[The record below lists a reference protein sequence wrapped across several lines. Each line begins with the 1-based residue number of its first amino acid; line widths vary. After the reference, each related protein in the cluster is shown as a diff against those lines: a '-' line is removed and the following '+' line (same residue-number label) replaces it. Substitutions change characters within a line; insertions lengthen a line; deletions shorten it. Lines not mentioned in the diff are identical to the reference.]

1 MDSTSKMAAAPFSFH
16 HLFEV
21 AHPSQIPFNHGPCI
35 AFNAEA
41 QKFVSF
47 PTKRNAVLLV
57 NEGSAQSGAGQMLR
71 ALAALGASPPK
82 RHLSIP
88 QLNQAHASRSGV
100 DLTSPEKEGS
110 FDFERVLTP
119 VMTEMLANTQ
129 QTANNANSSPALNR
143 SSSDGDFSSRRRP
156 FDYKLEEQRR
166 ILLQFPTPSQW
177 STINSLR
184 RHAGSPERSSD
195 GIDRLM
201 HYYAQLL
208 RINEKLDLNS
218 KKLQQ
223 SFAWYEAFS
232 TERLVMSPCIHFEMA
247 AVLFN
252 IAAIYSQ
259 LGCAQNLWT
268 KDGKKIAADYFKKSA
283 GIFIHVRDTHAKRIA
298 VRLDKTSD
306 LTDVFLTAAS
316 QIMSSQA
323 MECFFDKANEDKK
336 SSSIMSKIAAQTADY
351 YDLALKYSKEGL
363 HVLTKQRVP
372 KLWLNQLTSK
382 AYLYAAI
389 AHFHAPLLLNAEQ
402 SLGERVARLSMAR
415 NLANRA
421 LKISKDA
428 GTPIQDIVKSYLDVL
443 TSAYLLADAANYETH
458 NHPNIDAT
466 LVSALA
472 RPTEALVYPVPASE
486 VLGDLGRFADVLA
499 AYQPQHVDADVA
511 DHAVRAVE
519 VTYKELECCK
529 KEIDSRIKANSG
541 LQNVSLK
548 LILDENKKRAK
559 AVSEALELIQAEESD
574 TALRSLLLQ
583 LEELHTSINQMHVEC
598 TTILDTSK
606 PATADTPLKKFYDAI
621 CTALHQ
627 ETIILEP
634 HAKEFRDAETKFR
647 SDAITNFHPLEW
659 TKENLSAIL
668 PCLKE
673 SRVLEIDDIVHEKKR
688 EILRKDVAGVLQAL
702 QPLSAEC
709 TKRMNE
715 LINFVESM
723 EATRDASV
731 LHSQKLRLHLIEEAT
746 NSIKNDMNTNMK
758 LLGKISSA
766 VSTASPKRHVEEQ
779 SRATIESF
787 EKQISAYN
795 KLRSTIVSETGEC
808 SRIKTE
814 TELILKACLSLKQP
828 PSDGNAS
835 DQAIPLLIKSQS
847 EFLKAAREMESNAAA
862 SSKPAPLKHAQNETN
877 ILADIKSRL
886 ERMKEAGNKA
896 NPDIDEFM
904 HLLSKLLKQQNAADT
919 KAADTKSTLDFLKKF
934 LATTTGIAPAKQEP
948 KISASEKAEKDL
960 RKFQDELHALAVAQ
974 QQEVLRLSRSK
985 QEKMLEAKSAE
996 AEELHRRTEIERLG
1010 AEAWKVLSGASMIHT
1025 ATAINSNTQGGPRLP
1040 SSIYR
1045 HPKGGPSGT
1054 SRRGHSQVNPL
1065 DLLGNPNAELP
1076 GFRHSSQFRRPST
1089 GKKDG
1094 GDSDGPDDFYDGE
1107 DFLNAQSEAESV
1119 VEKQELEVL
1128 HAVSH
1133 MVDSCAKN
1141 RKLHE
1146 EQAEHFKN
1154 LEVRAREREEVIAKG
1169 CEERRRDRIAS
1180 RRSHSNPGNAS
1191 SHPGAPEHHGFL
1203 HGLLN
1208 MDLFHLGGRT
1218 QDTAPKTNPTQH
1230 QTGSSDEKNIMNWLR
1245 SQADPENPPSAAQL
1259 REFLAYQS
1267 DRQANAAANAD
1278 RAKARR
1284 QSLNTFAGGPTVMAV
1299 AVPEVHLLQK
1309 SNETGPVPTILKK
1322 KTSVEPVR
1330 FNFNFGGK
1338 GSDAATNENIEAK
1351 AFGRSAQI
1359 VSENSSDH
1367 ELAAAVGNRKPV
1379 DRTKP
1384 GMVDKGVQEPD
1395 AERAVHSTNHSK
1407 GRKMKK
1413 RDSGVG
1419 GVSSSSE
1426 GSNTDLLVKQNGR
1439 KHGNLAR
1446 VKFDNDMIVQ
1456 HFGGSIPKN

>member
-1 MDSTSKMAAAPFSFH
+1 MDSTNKLAAAPFSFH

-71 ALAALGASPPK
+71 ALAALSASPPK
-82 RHLSIP
+82 RHASIP
-88 QLNQAHASRSGV
+88 HLNQAQAPRSGV
-100 DLTSPEKEGS
+100 DLVSAEKEGS

-129 QTANNANSSPALNR
+129 QTANNANSSPALNQ
-143 SSSDGDFSSRRRP
+143 SASVGDFGSRRRP
-156 FDYKLEEQRR
+156 IDYKLEEQRR

-184 RHAGSPERSSD
+184 THAGSPERSSD
-195 GIDRLM
+195 GIEKLM
-201 HYYAQLL
+201 QYYAQLL

-223 SFAWYEAFS
+223 SFTWYEAFS

-252 IAAIYSQ
+252 VAAIYSQ

-268 KDGKKIAADYFKKSA
+268 KDGKKIAADYFKKAA

-306 LTDVFLTAAS
+306 LTDMFLTAAS

-363 HVLTKQRVP
+363 HILTKQRVP

-421 LKISKDA
+421 LKLSKDA

-472 RPTEALVYPVPASE
+472 RPMEALVHPVSASE

-499 AYQPQHVDADVA
+499 AYQPQHADADVA

-574 TALRSLLLQ
+574 TTLRSVLHQ
-583 LEELHTSINQMHVEC
+583 LEELHTSINQMHIEC

-606 PATADTPLKKFYDAI
+606 PAAADTPLKKLFDAI

-627 ETIILEP
+627 ETLILEP
-634 HAKEFRDAETKFR
+634 HAKELRDAETKFR
-647 SDAITNFHPLEW
+647 SDTITNFHPLEW
-659 TKENLSAIL
+659 THENLLAIL

-673 SRVLEIDDIVHEKKR
+673 SRVLEIDDLVHEKKR
-688 EILRKDVAGVLQAL
+688 EILRKDVAGILQAL

-709 TKRMNE
+709 TKKMNE
-715 LINFVESM
+715 LINFVECM

-731 LHSQKLRLHLIEEAT
+731 LHSQKLRLHLIEEAA
-746 NSIKNDMNTNMK
+746 NSIKHDMNTNMK
-758 LLGKISSA
+758 LLGKISSE

-787 EKQISAYN
+787 EKQIAAYN
-795 KLRSTIVSETGEC
+795 KLRSTISSETGEC

-828 PSDGNAS
+828 PNDGNAS
-835 DQAIPLLIKSQS
+835 EQAITLLIKSQS
-847 EFLKAAREMESNAAA
+847 EFLKAAREMELNVAAN
-862 SSKPAPLKHAQNETN
+862 SKPAPLKHAQNETN
-877 ILADIKSRL
+877 ILADIKHRL
-886 ERMKEAGNKA
+886 ERMKEAGHKS

-904 HLLSKLLKQQNAADT
+904 HLLSKLLKQQNEVDT
-919 KAADTKSTLDFLKKF
+919 KATDTKSTLEFLKKF
-934 LATTTGIAPAKQEP
+934 LSTASSPPAKQEP
-948 KISASEKAEKDL
+948 KISASEKAAQDL

-996 AEELHRRTEIERLG
+996 AEEMHRRAEIERLG
-1010 AEAWKVLSGASMIHT
+1010 AEAWKVLSSASMIHT
-1025 ATAINSNTQGGPRLP
+1025 ATAINNSNSTHGGPRLP
-1040 SSIYR
+1040 SNVYR
-1045 HPKGGPSGT
+1045 HPKGGQSGQ
-1054 SRRGHSQVNPL
+1054 SRKGHSQGNPF
-1065 DLLGNPNAELP
+1065 DLLGHQNAELP
-1076 GFRHSSQFRRPST
+1076 GFKHSSQFRRPST

-1107 DFLNAQSEAESV
+1107 DFMKEAQSEAESV

-1146 EQAEHFKN
+1146 DQAEHFKN

-1180 RRSHSNPGNAS
+1180 RRSHSNPGNL
-1191 SHPGAPEHHGFL
+1191 GVPENHGFL

-1218 QDTAPKTNPTQH
+1218 QDTTPRNNPTHH
-1230 QTGSSDEKNIMNWLR
+1230 QTPASEEKNIMNWLR
-1245 SQADPENPPSAAQL
+1245 SQTDPENPPSAAQL

-1278 RAKARR
+1278 RVQARR
-1284 QSLNTFAGGPTVMAV
+1284 QSVNTFAGGPTVMAV
-1299 AVPEVHLLQK
+1299 SVPEVVLPQK
-1309 SNETGPVPTILKK
+1309 TNEADSVPAILKK
-1322 KTSVEPVR
+1322 KTFAEPAR

-1338 GSDAATNENIEAK
+1338 GSDPAKCENTEAK
-1351 AFGRSAQI
+1351 VFGRLAQN
-1359 VSENSSDH
+1359 VSENLSDH
-1367 ELAAAVGNRKPV
+1367 EPTAVVGNRKPV

-1384 GMVDKGVQEPD
+1384 GMVNKGVQEPD
-1395 AERAVHSTNHSK
+1395 AERVVHATNHGK